1 MSYQEDVTVRSYGQ
15 ACPVAHALDAVGDRW
30 SLLVVRE
37 LRLGPR
43 RYSDLAAALPGI
55 GPSVLSQRLRD
66 LVEAGVLEHR
76 GPGYAL
82 TAWGA
87 GLEPV
92 FRALAAWGMASPVPR
107 AGSVSTDSV
116 LLGLR
121 TFFSRTPG
129 WDALVEVRAGRE
141 VYRVVVVDGE
151 LRELSRGTPA
161 QAPDAV
167 VTGDD
172 LDGLTDGPEAF
183 DRAVAAGA
191 LTVTGDAE
199 AVRRLVASASRPG

>member
-1 MSYQEDVTVRSYGQ
+1 MRTYGQ

-66 LVEAGVLEHR
+66 LTEAGVLEQR
-76 GPGYAL
+76 GTGYAL
-82 TAWGA
+82 TVWGA

-107 AGSVSTDSV
+107 EGSISTDSV

-121 TFFSRTPG
+121 TFFARTPG
-129 WDALVEVRAGRE
+129 WDAVVEIRAGRE

-151 LRELSRGTPA
+151 LSELARGAPA
-161 QAPDAV
+161 QTPDAV
-167 VTGDD
+167 LTGDD
-172 LDGLTDGPEAF
+172 LTVLTEGADAL
-183 DRAVAAGA
+183 DRAVTSGA
-191 LTVTGDAE
+191 LTVTGDAA
-199 AVRRLVASASRPG
+199 AVRRLVASTSR

>member
-1 MSYQEDVTVRSYGQ
+1 MRTYGQ
-15 ACPVAHALDAVGDRW
+15 ACPIAHALDAVGDRW

-43 RYSDLAAALPGI
+43 RYSDLAAALPGV

-66 LVEAGVLEHR
+66 LVESGVLER
-76 GPGYAL
+76 RSAVYAL
-82 TAWGA
+82 TPWGA
-87 GLEPV
+87 RLEPV
-92 FRALAAWGMASPVPR
+92 FRALAAWGMASPLPR

-121 TFFSRTPG
+121 TFFVATPG
-129 WDALVEVRAGRE
+129 WDAVVEIRAGRE

-167 VTGDD
+167 VTGDE
-172 LDGLTDGPEAF
+172 LDGLTDGPEAY
-183 DRAVAAGA
+183 DRAVASGA
-191 LTVTGDAE
+191 LTVTGAAE
-199 AVRRLVASASRPG
+199 VVRRLVSSTSRLPLQ

>member
-1 MSYQEDVTVRSYGQ
+1 MRTYGQ
-15 ACPVAHALDAVGDRW
+15 ACPVAHALDAVGGRW
-30 SLLVVRE
+30 SLLVLRE

-43 RYSDLAAALPGI
+43 RYTDLAAALPGV

-66 LVEAGVLEHR
+66 LEEAGVLER
-76 GPGYAL
+76 RTRPAPMVYAL
-82 TAWGA
+82 TPWGA

-121 TFFSRTPG
+121 TFFARTPG
-129 WDALVEVRAGRE
+129 WDAVVEVRTGRE

-161 QAPDAV
+161 EAPDAV

-172 LDGLTDGPEAF
+172 LGGLTGSPEAF
-183 DRAVAAGA
+183 DRAVAGGM
-191 LTVTGDAE
+191 LTVTGDADV
-199 AVRRLVASASRPG
+199 VRRLVASTAKGGD

>member
-1 MSYQEDVTVRSYGQ
+1 MRTYGQ

-43 RYSDLAAALPGI
+43 RYRDLAAALPGI

-66 LVEAGVLEHR
+66 LVTGGVLEHR
-76 GPGYAL
+76 GGVYAL
-82 TAWGA
+82 SPWGA

-92 FRALAAWGMASPVPR
+92 FRALAAWGMASPLPR
-107 AGSVSTDSV
+107 TGPVSADSV

-121 TFFSRTPG
+121 TFFARTPG
-129 WDALVEVRAGRE
+129 WDAVVEVRTDRE
-141 VYRVVVVDGE
+141 AYRVVVVDGE
-151 LRELSRGTPA
+151 LRELARGAPA

-172 LDGLTDGPEAF
+172 LDGLTGGPEAF

-191 LTVTGDAE
+191 LTVTGDGD
-199 AVRRLVASASRPG
+199 AVRRLVASTTRPG

>member
-1 MSYQEDVTVRSYGQ
+1 MRSYGQ

-43 RYSDLAAALPGI
+43 RYRDLAAALPGI
-55 GPSVLSQRLRD
+55 GPSVLSQRLRE
-66 LVEAGVLEHR
+66 LVGSGVLEHR
-76 GPGYAL
+76 RSGVYAL
-82 TAWGA
+82 TPWGT

-107 AGSVSTDSV
+107 AGPVSTDSV

-121 TFFSRTPG
+121 TFFVATSG
-129 WDALVEVRAGRE
+129 WDAVMEIRTGRE
-141 VYRVVVVDGE
+141 AYRVVVVDGG
-151 LRELSRGTPA
+151 LRELSRGAPA
-161 QAPDAV
+161 DAPDAV

-172 LDGLTDGPEAF
+172 LTALSEGPEAF
-183 DRAVAAGA
+183 DRAVAAGV
-191 LTVTGDAE
+191 LTVTGDAD
-199 AVRRLVASASRPG
+199 AVRRLVASTGRPGRQ

>member
-1 MSYQEDVTVRSYGQ
+1 MRTYGQ

-66 LVEAGVLEHR
+66 LVEAGVLEQR

-107 AGSVSTDSV
+107 GGSISTDSV

-121 TFFSRTPG
+121 TFFARTPG
-129 WDALVEVRAGRE
+129 WDAVVEIRTGRE

-151 LRELSRGTPA
+151 LRELSRGAPA

-167 VTGDD
+167 LTGDD
-172 LDGLTDGPEAF
+172 LTVLTEGPEAF
-183 DRAVAAGA
+183 DRAVASGA
-191 LTVTGDAE
+191 LTVEGDPRI
-199 AVRRLVASASRPG
+199 VRRLVASRTR

>member
-1 MSYQEDVTVRSYGQ
+1 MRSYGQ

-43 RYSDLAAALPGI
+43 RYTDLAAALPGV

-66 LVEAGVLEHR
+66 LEESGVLER
-76 GPGYAL
+76 RTRPAPTVYAL
-82 TAWGA
+82 TPWGA
-87 GLEPV
+87 DLEPV

-107 AGSVSTDSV
+107 TGSVSTDSA

-121 TFFSRTPG
+121 TFFARTPG
-129 WDALVEVRAGRE
+129 WDAVVEVRTGRE

-161 QAPDAV
+161 EAPDAV

-172 LDGLTDGPEAF
+172 LGGLTDGPEAF
-183 DRAVAAGA
+183 TRALADETI
-191 LTVTGDAE
+191 TVTGDVD
-199 AVRRLVASASRPG
+199 AVRRLVASRATGGG

>member
-1 MSYQEDVTVRSYGQ
+1 MRTYGQ

-30 SLLVVRE
+30 ALLIVRE

-66 LVEAGVLEHR
+66 LADAGVLEH
-76 GPGYAL
+76 GGTGYAL
-82 TAWGA
+82 SAWGA

-107 AGSVSTDSV
+107 AGAVSNDSV

-121 TFFSRTPG
+121 TFFVPVPG
-129 WDALVEVRAGRE
+129 WDAVVEIRTDRE
-141 VYRVVVVDGE
+141 VYRATVVDGALTE
-151 LRELSRGTPA
+151 LVRGVPA
-161 QAPDAV
+161 TVPDAV
-167 VTGDD
+167 LTGDD
-172 LDGLTDGPEAF
+172 LDVLTGGVEGL
-183 DRAVAAGA
+183 DRALADGTVV
-191 LTVTGDAE
+191 VTGDLD
-199 AVRRLVASASRPG
+199 AVRRLVGSAAR

>member
-1 MSYQEDVTVRSYGQ
+1 MRTYGE

-66 LVEAGVLEHR
+66 LVDAGVLEQR
-76 GPGYAL
+76 GTGYGL
-82 TAWGA
+82 TAWGV

-92 FRALAAWGMASPVPR
+92 FRALAAWGMASPTPR
-107 AGSVSTDSV
+107 TGPISTDSV

-121 TFFSRTPG
+121 TFFARTPG
-129 WDALVEVRAGRE
+129 WDAVVEIRAGRE

-151 LRELSRGTPA
+151 LRELSRGAPA
-161 QAPDAV
+161 QVPDAV
-167 VTGDD
+167 LTGDD
-172 LDGLTDGPEAF
+172 LTALAAGTDAL
-183 DRAVAAGA
+183 DHAVASGT
-191 LTVTGDAE
+191 LTVTGDAA
-199 AVRRLVASASRPG
+199 AVRRLVTSTARPPSQ

>member
-1 MSYQEDVTVRSYGQ
+1 MRTYGQ

-66 LVEAGVLEHR
+66 LVGAGVLEQR
-76 GPGYAL
+76 GPVYAL
-82 TAWGA
+82 TPWGA

-92 FRALAAWGMASPVPR
+92 FRALAAWGMASPTPR
-107 AGSVSTDSV
+107 AGSVSADSV

-121 TFFSRTPG
+121 TFFARTPG
-129 WDALVEVRAGRE
+129 WDAVVEVRTARE
-141 VYRVVVVDGE
+141 AYRVVVVDGE
-151 LRELSRGTPA
+151 LRELARGAAA

-172 LDGLTDGPEAF
+172 LDGLTDGPDAF
-183 DRAVAAGA
+183 DAAVAAGA
-191 LTVTGDAE
+191 LAVSGDVE
-199 AVRRLVASASRPG
+199 AVRRLVASAARP